1 MTKCDHMCD
10 ADLSTENA
18 QKGISS
24 LRIGGNDVVSCPICE
39 ESVLLAKVNQHIDMG
54 CVGWIQSPVASA
66 TATAPAAAT
75 AERGKRGEKK
85 GRPPPQVFHPTPAA
99 GVRMPSSASSTKPYR
114 KHPPAKPLPSPG
126 ESAAEAFP
134 SIGESFPSLGPSA
147 HAPKPTN
154 PAPALQP
161 IPPPALP
168 LAMIPLQEER
178 RIDPADGNA
187 YTLAQFLEEYGD
199 SREWDLARPV
209 LPPALP
215 TASPLVLPKPP
226 LAQTVPPE
234 EERRID
240 PADGNAYTLAEFL
253 EEYGDPREWD
263 LAGPVLPTVGWG
275 SGPPKVGWGAIP
287 AAATAAAMESA
298 GLSFSQLT
306 LEDMFRERL
315 LTVLADLADGSLT
328 NSHETRVRACAPHV
342 CRSGAEPARTPY
354 LERTHQRLSRKSS
367 HEVAPRL
374 PRARRLT
381 PDFGLATDAT
391 RQTAA
396 SKVV

>member
-187 YTLAQFLEEYGD
+187 YTLA
-199 SREWDLARPV
+199 
-209 LPPALP
+209 
-215 TASPLVLPKPP
+215 
-226 LAQTVPPE
+226 
-234 EERRID
+234 
-240 PADGNAYTLAEFL
+240 EFL